1 MTQVAGTLDTFDLI
15 GMAEDVED
23 MIFNIAPTETPF
35 LTAAKRIKATA
46 TNHQWQTDSLAAASS
61 NKAIEGDDASFTT
74 AASTTMLA
82 NRLQIVKKTVL
93 VSGTAD
99 AVRKYGRKEEFA
111 YQLMKRGKELKRDI
125 EFTLVT
131 NQASSVGGSQTAR
144 QMASVE
150 TMIAANRILQTGN
163 TTGTTPGFAAGDWTA
178 PTDGTTAAI
187 DETLLV
193 AGLTA
198 SWSAGGDPGILMMN
212 SSQKRKLAA
221 FGGAN
226 KFTGVTVNQGRT
238 AQAVL
243 IGGVDL
249 YVSDFGE
256 HKVVLNRYMR
266 TRTLFCLDM
275 DYWATAWLRPIK
287 YEELAKTGDATKGQ
301 LLCEVT
307 LVGQNPDASA
317 KLQDLS

>member
-1 MTQVAGTLDTFDLI
+1 M
-15 GMAEDVED
+15 
-23 MIFNIAPTETPF
+23 
-35 LTAAKRIKATA
+35 
-46 TNHQWQTDSLAAASS
+46 
-61 NKAIEGDDASFTT
+61 
-74 AASTTMLA
+74 
-82 NRLQIVKKTVL
+82 
-93 VSGTAD
+93 
-99 AVRKYGRKEEFA
+99 
-111 YQLMKRGKELKRDI
+111 
-125 EFTLVT
+125 
-131 NQASSVGGSQTAR
+131 GGSQTAR
-144 QMASVE
+144 QAAGAE
-150 TMIAANRILQTGN
+150 TMIANNRILQTGN

-221 FGGAN
+221 FGGAA
-226 KFTGVTVNQGRT
+226 KFTGVTVNQGRS

-249 YVSDFGE
+249 YISDFGE
-256 HKVVLNRYMR
+256 HKVVLNRFMR

-275 DYWATAWLRPIK
+275 DYWSTAWLRPIK

-301 LLCEVT
+301 LVCEFT